1 MVHVCIFLKISFKPH
16 FGMHIF
22 LILENSAGSND
33 RFSKEHPTTTKLS
46 NAVGVCRGSAGM
58 GVGDHSSLCI

>member
-1 MVHVCIFLKISFKPH
+1 
-16 FGMHIF
+16 MHIF
-22 LILENSAGSND
+22 LILENSSGSND
-33 RFSKEHPTTTKLS
+33 RFSKEHPTTTELS